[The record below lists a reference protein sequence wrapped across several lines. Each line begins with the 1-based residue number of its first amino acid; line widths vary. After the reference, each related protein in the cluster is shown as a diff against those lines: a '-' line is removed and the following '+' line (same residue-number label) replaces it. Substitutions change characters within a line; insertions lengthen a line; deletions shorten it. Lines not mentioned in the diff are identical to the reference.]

1 MIVTV
6 TPTVMDG
13 TVVRWYHN
21 EDAAEYGRE
30 MVSASRNGVR
40 VNGYL
45 NDVAA
50 DVLSAAQQAY
60 ETLRRDNRADVSGLA
75 THRRSGM
82 FGPLVPVT
90 TGESSDV

>member
-6 TPTVMDG
+6 TPTIMDG

-21 EDAAEYGRE
+21 ENAVEYGRE

-45 NDVAA
+45 TDVPG

-60 ETLRRDNRADVSGLA
+60 ETLRRDDRTDISHLA
-75 THRRSGM
+75 THRRRGL
-82 FGPLVPVT
+82 FGPLEPIAET
-90 TGESSDV
+90 REAAG